1 MSSTIDI
8 TKILSSDLK
17 SRTSAQNLD
26 LFIRKSGEESVVL
39 DFTNVKFATRGF
51 MDEFYNRF
59 IKNSGLLPYHLEIVN
74 IPKDINRILEIVSN
88 TQSRSNRIPEDA
100 NFINFSSVDEMK
112 EYLETLSI

>member
-8 TKILSSDLK
+8 TKILSPDLK

-59 IKNSGLLPYHLEIVN
+59 IKNSDLLPYHLEIVN

-88 TQSRSNRIPEDA
+88 TQSRPNRILENV
-100 NFINFSSVDEMK
+100 NFIKFSSVGEMMD
-112 EYLETLSI
+112 YFDTLSI